1 MTSPLQ
7 RAYLDAMGIPV
18 WQSRA
23 SAAQAAEMEIQPAAA
38 SRPAMAL
45 QLGPG
50 SGPVLLLCQSVSEPA
65 SALATDIARS
75 LDQSPVWGWPVA
87 EAEAA
92 AATEAISEGLFTHVI
107 VFGLETIHALF
118 GGEAPETVGAAC
130 VLRAP
135 SLAALADSPSERKSL
150 WRTLL
155 QNHLAGTQVNAGGG
169 ADAA

>member
-1 MTSPLQ
+1 MSSPLQ

-18 WQSRA
+18 WLSREPA
-23 SAAQAAEMEIQPAAA
+23 VQPAGTETETAPE
-38 SRPAMAL
+38 SQPAMAL

-87 EAEAA
+87 EAEATA
-92 AATEAISEGLFTHVI
+92 VTEVISEGLFTHVI
-107 VFGLETIHALF
+107 VFGHETIHALF
-118 GGEAPETVGAAC
+118 GANAPETVGAAC

-135 SLAALADSPSERKSL
+135 SLAALADSPAERKSL
-150 WRTLL
+150 WRTLR
-155 QNHLAGTQVNAGGG
+155 QNHLAGTHSNAGGG